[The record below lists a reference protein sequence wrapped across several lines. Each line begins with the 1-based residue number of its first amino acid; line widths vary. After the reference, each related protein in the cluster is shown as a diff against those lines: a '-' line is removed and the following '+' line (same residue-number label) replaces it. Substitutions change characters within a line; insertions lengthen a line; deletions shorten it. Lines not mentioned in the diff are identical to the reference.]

1 MDQEENKGI
10 SFDLPKNRSNVIK
23 VMGVGGGGSNA
34 INYMFRQGIK
44 GVDFIISNT
53 DAQALSESG
62 VPTKIQLGASL
73 TEGLGAGANP
83 EVGAKAAQ
91 ESHEEIHSILS
102 TQTKMIFITAGMGGG
117 TGTGAAPIIA
127 QMAKSMDILTVG
139 IVTMP
144 FQFEGKL
151 RLEQAQKGLEKIK
164 GAVDALIV
172 INNNKLREV
181 YGNLGFKAGFAKADE
196 VLATAAR
203 GIAEVITHHYTQNID
218 LKDAKTVLTNSGTAI
233 MGSGTASGSNRAQE
247 AIVKA
252 LDSPLLN
259 DNKITGCKNVLL
271 LIVSGSDEITIDEIG
286 EINDY
291 IQTEAGNH
299 TNIIMGVGED
309 ETLGNEVSVTVIAT
323 GFGQEQQNEISN
335 TEAKKIIHSL
345 EDEQKVVHD
354 LSNEAREDIQIQFQE
369 PAPELDRNEF
379 KQATPENR
387 DPLIEMNELLQEIEV
402 DYEVVSYPDNSPV
415 QPAFETPEEPKALV
429 RIEEPLEEE
438 EQLTVSSVSDDDY
451 SILKS
456 TIEELESNLELN
468 EVEPQVTAELDQED
482 ETLSPP
488 QDFDLTSSFFE
499 SQEEVVEEKTEPGDQ
514 SLGIGNEL
522 AVSDEETEFIF
533 NEIEVKDPF
542 EMEVI
547 DPETLAAESQMQ
559 MEFEM
564 PLKPKNQAE
573 QVSSAEEVV
582 PEDLFQDKTVK
593 DFDDASLEIKCEL
606 KQTEV
611 TQDFSEEQPE
621 TIAEQTETIEQ
632 SVSQEDP
639 FNQSIDETLAAQNE
653 KRKEHL
659 KAFNHK
665 FMHQMQRVD
674 DMEKQPAYKRQGLDL
689 DSDMSE
695 SPSRTTLDIDNND
708 DLQMRSNNSFLHD
721 NVD

>member
-1 MDQEENKGI
+1 
-10 SFDLPKNRSNVIK
+10 
-23 VMGVGGGGSNA
+23 
-34 INYMFRQGIK
+34 
-44 GVDFIISNT
+44 
-53 DAQALSESG
+53 
-62 VPTKIQLGASL
+62 
-73 TEGLGAGANP
+73 
-83 EVGAKAAQ
+83 
-91 ESHEEIHSILS
+91 
-102 TQTKMIFITAGMGGG
+102 
-117 TGTGAAPIIA
+117 
-127 QMAKSMDILTVG
+127 
-139 IVTMP
+139 
-144 FQFEGKL
+144 
-151 RLEQAQKGLEKIK
+151 
-164 GAVDALIV
+164 
-172 INNNKLREV
+172 
-181 YGNLGFKAGFAKADE
+181 
-196 VLATAAR
+196 
-203 GIAEVITHHYTQNID
+203 
-218 LKDAKTVLTNSGTAI
+218 

-456 TIEELESNLELN
+456 TTEELESNLELN

-499 SQEEVVEEKTEPGDQ
+499 SQEEEVVEEKTEPGDQ

-593 DFDDASLEIKCEL
+593 DFDDASLEIKFEL
-606 KQTEV
+606 KQTDV

-689 DSDMSE
+689 DSDMPE